1 MHLVIVK
8 ESHNAFRNG
17 SIDARNCGAYCFSCC
32 CYYILYV
39 MLIVDKFHIIISKF
53 SKKMLSHQKLGE
65 KHWKTLQAQ
74 LSYKYYITHTQA
86 RMYACVYA
94 CTI

>member
-1 MHLVIVK
+1 
-8 ESHNAFRNG
+8 
-17 SIDARNCGAYCFSCC
+17 
-32 CYYILYV
+32 
-39 MLIVDKFHIIISKF
+39 
-53 SKKMLSHQKLGE
+53 MLSHQKLGE

-86 RMYACVYA
+86 HMYACVYA